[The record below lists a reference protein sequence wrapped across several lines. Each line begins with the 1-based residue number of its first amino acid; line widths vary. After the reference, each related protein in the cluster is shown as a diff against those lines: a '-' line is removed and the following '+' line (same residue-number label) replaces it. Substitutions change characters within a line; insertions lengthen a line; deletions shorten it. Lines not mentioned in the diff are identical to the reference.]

1 MATTTAVLELIS
13 SANLRPTEHQLLK
26 HFIEGAV
33 DSEFAAQYLLCRTS
47 QSAQHDI
54 EACLRNFKQD
64 WRDLVMR
71 GE

>member
-1 MATTTAVLELIS
+1 MATATAALELIS

-33 DSEFAAQYLLCRTS
+33 DSELAAQYLLSRTS
-47 QSAQHDI
+47 QSAQHI
-54 EACLRNFKQD
+54 ETCLRNFKQD